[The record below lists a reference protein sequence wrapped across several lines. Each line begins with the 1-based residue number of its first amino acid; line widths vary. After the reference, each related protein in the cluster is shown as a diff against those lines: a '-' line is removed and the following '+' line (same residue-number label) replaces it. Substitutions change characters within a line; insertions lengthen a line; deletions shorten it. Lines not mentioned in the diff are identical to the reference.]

1 MKDRHV
7 NYTYVLLGFVI
18 LKLTIKTIWNIYN
31 IQFGGDIIFKISDKK
46 STLIVVAISQL
57 IIQLIANM
65 TVIALPGIAIELNFS
80 AEAILWVNIIYM
92 MSFVAFSLPFANII
106 SQYGVKKSTKISLLL
121 LLFSILI
128 SAFSI
133 NDFMFLLSRL
143 MQGFSAA
150 ILAISL
156 YVIVVEEFEDS
167 EIGSALGVVSSA
179 GYVGLLIAPVFM
191 GLAISVLSWK
201 WAFLMVLP
209 IIAILLILLNG
220 IDYEWA
226 TEKKPVDNKGS
237 LIYVVMMCL
246 FTYGMT
252 LLDEFGIVF
261 VVVSVILFIILIKVE
276 KSVPEPI
283 FNFELLK
290 DAKYVI
296 GNYAAMITYFTV
308 TITITV
314 LALHLQYVLNVEE
327 IVVSF
332 ILLIAPI
339 IMIGISGFSGR
350 LSNRIDSRIIS
361 GVAMMFIC
369 VSSVIF
375 FFVDFIPFN
384 IILVGCALQGIGNG
398 LFSAPNNKYVL
409 TIVDEKDLPD
419 ASSVLST
426 SKELGK
432 ILSAGIFAVILSIFI
447 GNQQLGPNHIDH
459 LFVQSANLM
468 MFICILLNLSA
479 VILLFYSKFRYDY
492 VANESAVRFFK
503 RIAPEWAKKDA

>member
-1 MKDRHV
+1 
-7 NYTYVLLGFVI
+7 
-18 LKLTIKTIWNIYN
+18 
-31 IQFGGDIIFKISDKK
+31 
-46 STLIVVAISQL
+46 
-57 IIQLIANM
+57 M
-65 TVIALPGIAIELNFS
+65 TVIALPNIAADLNFS
-80 AEAILWVNIIYM
+80 AEAILWVNIIYL
-92 MSFVAFSLPFANII
+92 MSFVAFSLPFAKII

-121 LLFSILI
+121 LFFSILI
-128 SAFSI
+128 SVFSI
-133 NDFMFLLSRL
+133 NDIMFLLSRL

-167 EIGSALGVVSSA
+167 EIGSALGVVSSS
-179 GYVGLLIAPVFM
+179 GYIGLLIAPVVM
-191 GLAISVLSWK
+191 GLAIVALDWK

-209 IIAILLILLNG
+209 ILVILLILLNG

-226 TEKKPVDNKGS
+226 TEKKHVDNKGS

-261 VVVSVILFIILIKVE
+261 VVISVILLIILFKVE
-276 KSVPEPI
+276 KNVPEPI
-283 FNFELLK
+283 FNFQLLK

-296 GNYAAMITYFTV
+296 GNYAAMITYFTI

-314 LALHLQYVLNVEE
+314 LSLHLQYILDVEE
-327 IVVSF
+327 IIVSF

-339 IMIGISGFSGR
+339 IMIGTSGFSGR

-361 GVAMMFIC
+361 GVAMIFIC
-369 VSSVIF
+369 ASSTIF
-375 FFVDFIPFN
+375 FFVDFIPVN

-409 TIVDEKDLPD
+409 TLVDEEDLPD

-432 ILSAGIFAVILSIFI
+432 ILSAGIFTVILSIFI
-447 GNQQLGPNHIDH
+447 GGQQLGPEHIDH
-459 LFVQSANLM
+459 LFIRSANLL
-468 MFICILLNLSA
+468 MFICLLLNLSA
-479 VILLFYSKFRYDY
+479 AILLFYSKFRYDH
-492 VANESAVRFFK
+492 VPNESTVRFFK
-503 RIAPEWAKKDA
+503 RIAPEWAKRRMDDN

>member
-1 MKDRHV
+1 
-7 NYTYVLLGFVI
+7 
-18 LKLTIKTIWNIYN
+18 
-31 IQFGGDIIFKISDKK
+31 
-46 STLIVVAISQL
+46 
-57 IIQLIANM
+57 M
-65 TVIALPGIAIELNFS
+65 TVIALPDIAIELNFS
-80 AEAILWVNIIYM
+80 AEALLWVNIIYM
-92 MSFVAFSLPFANII
+92 MSFVAFSLPFAKII

-121 LLFSILI
+121 LFVSILI
-128 SAFSI
+128 SLFSI
-133 NDFMFLLSRL
+133 NDMMFLLSRL

-156 YVIVVEEFEDS
+156 YVIIVEEFEDS

-179 GYVGLLIAPVFM
+179 GYIGLLIAPVVM
-191 GLAISVLSWK
+191 GFAIVLFDWK
-201 WAFLMVLP
+201 WAFVMVLP
-209 IIAILLILLNG
+209 IIVILMILLNR

-226 TEKKPVDNKGS
+226 TEKKHVDNIGS

-261 VVVSVILFIILIKVE
+261 VVVSFILFIILVKVE
-276 KSVPEPI
+276 KNVPEPI
-283 FNFELLK
+283 FNFKLLK

-296 GNYAAMITYFTV
+296 GNYAAMVTYFTT

-314 LALHLQYVLNVEE
+314 LALHLQYILDVEE
-327 IVVSF
+327 IIVSF

-339 IMIGISGFSGR
+339 IMIGISGLSGR
-350 LSNRIDSRIIS
+350 LSNRIDSRLIS

-369 VSSVIF
+369 ASSILF

-384 IILVGCALQGIGNG
+384 IILVACTLQGIGNG

-409 TIVDEKDLPD
+409 TLVDEKDLPD

-426 SKELGK
+426 SKEFGK
-432 ILSAGIFAVILSIFI
+432 ILSSGIFTVILSIFI
-447 GNQQLGPNHIDH
+447 GNQQLGPEHIDY
-459 LFVQSANLM
+459 LFIQSANLI

-479 VILLFYSKFRYDY
+479 AILLFYSKFRYDY
-492 VANESAVRFFK
+492 APNENTVRFFK
-503 RIAPEWAKKDA
+503 RIAPEWAKKRVYDKYDY

>member
-1 MKDRHV
+1 
-7 NYTYVLLGFVI
+7 
-18 LKLTIKTIWNIYN
+18 
-31 IQFGGDIIFKISDKK
+31 
-46 STLIVVAISQL
+46 
-57 IIQLIANM
+57 M
-65 TVIALPGIAIELNFS
+65 TVIALPDIAIELNFS
-80 AEAILWVNIIYM
+80 AEALLWVNIIYM
-92 MSFVAFSLPFANII
+92 MSFVAFSLPFAKII

-121 LLFSILI
+121 LFVSILI
-128 SAFSI
+128 SLFSI
-133 NDFMFLLSRL
+133 NDMMFLLSRL

-156 YVIVVEEFEDS
+156 YVIIVEEFEDS

-179 GYVGLLIAPVFM
+179 GYIGLLIAPVVM
-191 GLAISVLSWK
+191 GFAIVLFDWK
-201 WAFLMVLP
+201 WAFVMVLP
-209 IIAILLILLNG
+209 IIVILMILLNR

-226 TEKKPVDNKGS
+226 TEKKHVDNIGS

-261 VVVSVILFIILIKVE
+261 VVVSFILFIILVKVE
-276 KSVPEPI
+276 KNVPEPI
-283 FNFELLK
+283 FNFKLLK

-296 GNYAAMITYFTV
+296 GNYAAMVTYFTT

-314 LALHLQYVLNVEE
+314 LALHLQYILDVEE
-327 IVVSF
+327 IIVSF

-339 IMIGISGFSGR
+339 IMIGISGLSGR
-350 LSNRIDSRIIS
+350 LSNRIDSRLIS

-369 VSSVIF
+369 ASSILF

-384 IILVGCALQGIGNG
+384 IILVACTLQGIGNG

-409 TIVDEKDLPD
+409 TLVDEKDLPD

-426 SKELGK
+426 SKEFGK
-432 ILSAGIFAVILSIFI
+432 ILSSGIFTVILSIFI
-447 GNQQLGPNHIDH
+447 GNQQLGPEHIDH
-459 LFVQSANLM
+459 LFIQSANLI

-479 VILLFYSKFRYDY
+479 AILLFYSKFRYDY
-492 VANESAVRFFK
+492 APNENTVRFFK
-503 RIAPEWAKKDA
+503 RIAPEWAKKRVYDKYDY